1 MRQVYQAYREA
12 EVPRAKMDLKAF
24 GSRLRWQGH
33 FIQKFES
40 ECRIEFESV
49 NRGYADFPYNGTPNP
64 SKPGSEG
71 RRASRSSTRACA
83 A

>member
-1 MRQVYQAYREA
+1 MRQVYQAYRAA

-40 ECRIEFESV
+40 ECRSS
-49 NRGYADFPYNGTPNP
+49 
-64 SKPGSEG
+64 SK
-71 RRASRSSTRACA
+71 A
-83 A
+83 